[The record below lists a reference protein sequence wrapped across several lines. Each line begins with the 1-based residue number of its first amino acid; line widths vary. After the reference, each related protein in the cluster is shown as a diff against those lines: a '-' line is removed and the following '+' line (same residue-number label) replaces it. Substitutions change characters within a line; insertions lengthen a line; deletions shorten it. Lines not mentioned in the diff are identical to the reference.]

1 MDPDG
6 TLRYANPAWE
16 RALGYDP
23 EQAVGT
29 MNVLDHVHP
38 EDLAHVLEET
48 EKALAKGGA
57 ATNEAEYR
65 FRRRDGSWRWMQS
78 VGTYLLDD
86 PAVGGVVV
94 TSRDVTEG
102 KEAEEEKTK
111 LARRAT
117 LRADISAALAGGGP
131 LRDIL
136 QRCTEAMVRHLGAAF
151 ARIWTLDEGK
161 DVLELRASAGMYTHT
176 DGFHGRVP
184 LGSFKIGL
192 IAQARLPHLTNDV
205 LGDPRVHDK
214 EWAEREGMVAFAGYP
229 LLVEGKVVG
238 VVALFAR
245 HAFSEDT
252 TEVLASVAD
261 AIAQGIQRKWT
272 ESALQASE
280 ERFRSLVQN
289 ASDTITILD
298 ADGVV
303 RYVSPAVESML
314 GYRPEELTGIHMFG
328 LVHPDDVERASG
340 SFEEV
345 LGKPGSS
352 SPLEF
357 RVPHKDGSWRHMEA
371 TLTNL
376 LDDPGVS
383 GVVVNARDTTERNE
397 AEERLRE
404 AEERYRTLVE
414 RVPAMTYIHRQVPGG
429 FSGTIYVS
437 PQVEAVLGYT
447 QKEYTSDPEFWQTIL
462 HPDDRERVLTADE
475 STGESGEPFDL
486 EFRMIAKDGRVVW
499 FRESGTLVRDEEGQG
514 QIWHGV
520 MVDITELKRTEGEL
534 RETEN
539 RYRTLVERIPAVTYI
554 ERVTDGPEEP
564 LYTSPQIETILGYA
578 PEEWMEG
585 RLWPKRLHPD
595 DRERVL
601 AADERFE
608 GGTDEVFDEEYRLLA
623 KDGRVVWVRD
633 EAVVLRDGEG
643 KPLYWQGI
651 MHDVTERREAEERLE
666 YQAFHDGLTGLPN
679 RRLFLDRLGHAL
691 ARTQRRRGK
700 RVAVLFMDLDEF
712 KVVNDSLGHGT
723 GDKLLVAVSE
733 RLKGCLRH
741 EDTLARFG
749 GDEFTVLLEDIED
762 PDEPM
767 RVAKRIIDKLR
778 DPLELDGRGLYARAS
793 IGIALGEDRTKNPE
807 ELMREAD
814 TAMYRAKAE
823 GSGYTVF
830 DPTMHG
836 RAVFRLEL
844 ENDLRRA
851 VEEYEFVVHYQPI
864 VNLQTG
870 ELWGT
875 EALVRWDHPER
886 GILNPDEFVPLAEE
900 SGLVVPMGEQVLR
913 EACLKAS
920 EWQESHPRTPPL
932 VMSVNLS
939 VRQLSRPNLAESVE
953 GILKETGLAGSC
965 LTLDIT
971 ETVYVKALAGNTA
984 TLDRLRGLGAKI
996 SIDDFGMGYSSL
1008 AYLKRLPADSLKID
1022 RSFMRGL
1029 CEDVEDTAIVHM
1041 IIELAHTLGLEVVG
1055 EGVEREEQAGLLREM
1070 GCDMAQGYHYSKPL
1084 PAQEISALL
1093 SSGTRI

>member
-1 MDPDG
+1 
-6 TLRYANPAWE
+6 
-16 RALGYDP
+16 
-23 EQAVGT
+23 
-29 MNVLDHVHP
+29 
-38 EDLAHVLEET
+38 
-48 EKALAKGGA
+48 
-57 ATNEAEYR
+57 
-65 FRRRDGSWRWMQS
+65 
-78 VGTYLLDD
+78 
-86 PAVGGVVV
+86 
-94 TSRDVTEG
+94 
-102 KEAEEEKTK
+102 
-111 LARRAT
+111 
-117 LRADISAALAGGGP
+117 
-131 LRDIL
+131 
-136 QRCTEAMVRHLGAAF
+136 
-151 ARIWTLDEGK
+151 
-161 DVLELRASAGMYTHT
+161 
-176 DGFHGRVP
+176 
-184 LGSFKIGL
+184 
-192 IAQARLPHLTNDV
+192 
-205 LGDPRVHDK
+205 
-214 EWAEREGMVAFAGYP
+214 GYP

-261 AIAQGIQRKWT
+261 AIAQGIQRKRA
-272 ESALQASE
+272 ESALQAGE

-289 ASDTITILD
+289 ASDTITILG
-298 ADGVV
+298 ADGMV
-303 RYVSPAVESML
+303 RYVSPAVERML
-314 GYRPEELTGIHMFG
+314 GHRPEELTGVRMFG
-328 LVHPDDVERASG
+328 LVHPDDAERASG
-340 SFEEV
+340 SFAEV

-357 RVPHKDGSWRHMEA
+357 RAPHKDGPWRHMEA

-383 GVVVNARDTTERNE
+383 GVVVNARDTTERKE

-404 AEERYRTLVE
+404 AEERYRNLVE
-414 RVPAMTYIHRQVPGG
+414 Q
-429 FSGTIYVS
+429 
-437 PQVEAVLGYT
+437 
-447 QKEYTSDPEFWQTIL
+447 
-462 HPDDRERVLTADE
+462 
-475 STGESGEPFDL
+475 
-486 EFRMIAKDGRVVW
+486 
-499 FRESGTLVRDEEGQG
+499 
-514 QIWHGV
+514 
-520 MVDITELKRTEGEL
+520 
-534 RETEN
+534 
-539 RYRTLVERIPAVTYI
+539 IPAVTYI

-601 AADERFE
+601 AADERLE

-679 RRLFLDRLGHAL
+679 RQLFLDRLGHAL

-700 RVAVLFMDLDEF
+700 RVAVVFMDLDDF

-807 ELMREAD
+807 ELLREAD

-851 VEEYEFVVHYQPI
+851 VEENEFVVHYQPI

-870 ELWGT
+870 ELWGM

-900 SGLVVPMGEQVLR
+900 SGLVVPMGELVLE
-913 EACLKAS
+913 EACRRAKG
-920 EWQESHPRTPPL
+920 WQEAHPQMPPL
-932 VMSVNLS
+932 VVSVNLS
-939 VRQLSRPNLAESVE
+939 ARQLSRPNLAGTVFRVRD
-953 GILKETGLAGSC
+953 ETGLAARC
-965 LTLDIT
+965 LALDVT
-971 ETVYVKALAGNTA
+971 ETAYVRALEGNTGALA
-984 TLDRLRGLGAKI
+984 RLREMGVGV
-996 SIDDFGMGYSSL
+996 SIDDFGIGYSSL
-1008 AYLKRLPADSLKID
+1008 AYLKRLPADAVKID
-1022 RSFMRGL
+1022 RSFVRGL
-1029 CEDVEDTAIVHM
+1029 GEDIEDTAIVRTV
-1041 IIELAHTLGLEVVG
+1041 IELA
-1055 EGVEREEQAGLLREM
+1055 
-1070 GCDMAQGYHYSKPL
+1070 
-1084 PAQEISALL
+1084 
-1093 SSGTRI
+1093 